1 MIEKINIKNFTV
13 FEDLN
18 IEFSPRINIIIGENG
33 TGKSHLLKL
42 IHSFYNSETIETLDL
57 GASITNNLIK
67 LFLPLDNNLWK
78 LKTTNS
84 EGATEISAD
93 FSKGAANVSYN
104 FNVNSKTVNLS
115 SNAKT
120 DIGKSS
126 VFIPPKEVLSFM
138 KGFNSLYEKYGLSFD
153 KSYNDICLLLD
164 LPDMRIE
171 KLQEKAKWAIDE
183 IEDICQ
189 GKFIFYGGGKITF
202 QTKFSE
208 YAVNTIAEGFRK
220 IGMLA
225 RLLETGAI
233 SPGESGPLL
242 WDEPEANMNP
252 KLLKNLVSILFELS
266 RNGQQIILSTHDYV
280 LLKWFDSL
288 FDIKKEDHIMYHV
301 LYHDVETNK
310 VKFKSTDNYLDI
322 SPNSIMDAFDDLT
335 DFDISKTMGE
345 LGK

>member
-78 LKTTNS
+78 LKTTNA

-93 FSKGAANVSYN
+93 FSNGANVSYN
-104 FNVNSKTVNLS
+104 FNVNSKTVYLN
-115 SNAKT
+115 SNAET
-120 DIGKSS
+120 NIGKSS
-126 VFIPPKEVLSFM
+126 VFLPPKEVLSFM

-164 LPDMRIE
+164 LPDMRPE

-202 QTKFSE
+202 QTKSSE

-252 KLLKNLVSILFELS
+252 KLLKTLVSILFELS

-280 LLKWFDSL
+280 LLKWFDL
-288 FDIKKEDHIMYHV
+288 LTETGKADHIKYHI
-301 LYHDVETNK
+301 LSKNNEGK
-310 VKFKSTDNYLDI
+310 IIMESTDNYTDI
-322 SPNSIMDAFDDLT
+322 TNNAISQTYSELYDEEIARSIGR
-335 DFDISKTMGE
+335 KC
-345 LGK
+345 

>member
-18 IEFSPRINIIIGENG
+18 IEFSPKINIIIGENG

-78 LKTTNS
+78 LKTTNA
-84 EGATEISAD
+84 EGSTEISAD
-93 FSKGAANVSYN
+93 FSSGVNVSYN
-104 FNVNSKTVNLS
+104 FNVNSKTVFLN
-115 SNAKT
+115 SNAET
-120 DIGKSS
+120 NIGKSS

-164 LPDMRIE
+164 LPDMRPE

-183 IEDICQ
+183 IEKICQ
-189 GKFIFYGGGKITF
+189 GKFVFYGGGKITF
-202 QTKFSE
+202 QTKASE
-208 YAVNTIAEGFRK
+208 YTVNTIAEGFRK

-280 LLKWFDSL
+280 LLKWFDL
-288 FDIKKEDHIMYHV
+288 LAETGKADHIKYHI
-301 LYHDVETNK
+301 LSKNNEGK
-310 VKFKSTDNYLDI
+310 IIMESTDNYTDI
-322 SPNSIMDAFDDLT
+322 TNNAISQTYSELYDEEIARSIGR
-335 DFDISKTMGE
+335 KC
-345 LGK
+345 

>member
-42 IHSFYNSETIETLDL
+42 IHSFYNSETIESLDL

-93 FSKGAANVSYN
+93 FSNGANVSYN

-164 LPDMRIE
+164 LPNMRPE

-189 GKFIFYGGGKITF
+189 GKFIFSGSGKITF
-202 QTKFSE
+202 QTKSSE

-252 KLLKNLVSILFELS
+252 KLLKNLVSILFKLS

-280 LLKWFDSL
+280 LLKWFDL
-288 FDIKKEDHIMYHV
+288 LTETGKADHIKYHI
-301 LYHDVETNK
+301 LSKNNEGK
-310 VKFKSTDNYLDI
+310 IIMESTDNYADI
-322 SPNSIMDAFDDLT
+322 TNNAISQTYSELYDEEIARSIGR
-335 DFDISKTMGE
+335 KC
-345 LGK
+345 